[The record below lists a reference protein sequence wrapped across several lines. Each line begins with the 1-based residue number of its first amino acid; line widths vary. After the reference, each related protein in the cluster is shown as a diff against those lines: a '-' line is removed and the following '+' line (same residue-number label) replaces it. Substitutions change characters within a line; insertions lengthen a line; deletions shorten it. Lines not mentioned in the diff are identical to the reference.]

1 MDEET
6 AKEMRSLAAETLALK
21 VVVARVLYRITKTDP
36 QLDEAISLGFAEA
49 ASLVENRVIK
59 LGEPTPTDYI
69 VEALRVVEE
78 LPSTTIGDRTQP
90 KHIV

>member
-6 AKEMRSLAAETLALK
+6 AKEMRSLAAETLGLK

-36 QLDEAISLGFAEA
+36 QLAEAISLGFAEA

-59 LGEPTPTDYI
+59 LGKPTPTDYI
-69 VEALRVVEE
+69 AEALRVVEE
-78 LPSTTIGDRTQP
+78 LRSATIGDRTQP